1 MEEYKKINQ
10 LKNKY
15 NVIVSREY
23 DLVSYNFT
31 YVSYKNKDDS
41 QIQISNAWSGDSKY
55 YILMDKREF
64 GTHSQSKLF

>member
-1 MEEYKKINQ
+1 MKLKKKLTQCMEEYKKINQ

-31 YVSYKNKDDS
+31 YV
-41 QIQISNAWSGDSKY
+41 
-55 YILMDKREF
+55 
-64 GTHSQSKLF
+64 